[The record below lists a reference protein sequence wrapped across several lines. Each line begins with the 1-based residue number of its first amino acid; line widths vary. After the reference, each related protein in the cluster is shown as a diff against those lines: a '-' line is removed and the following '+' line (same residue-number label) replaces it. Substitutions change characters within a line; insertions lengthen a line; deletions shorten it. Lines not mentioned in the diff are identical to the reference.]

1 MPSKR
6 WNTNF
11 RLEHSDWELGC
22 FPLNQNFRK
31 LGNSG
36 KWYRNFPEKFPEIP
50 KLLNFLMGTS
60 QPKMLEIPGANLSGK
75 KTSAEKFFANLGIPR
90 EVVFFDEILKNAVP
104 FATGSCRKF
113 KPDFLVEWKAPR
125 TSISD
130 VLLLP
135 EATWPRLFKRW
146 IALSTG

>member
-1 MPSKR
+1 MLSTQSKLSKTWKQWQVVQKFPGKVSR
-6 WNTNF
+6 NSETVEFPNGDQSTENVRNSGSKFEWKENF
-11 RLEHSDWELGC
+11 R
-22 FPLNQNFRK
+22 
-31 LGNSG
+31 
-36 KWYRNFPEKFPEIP
+36 
-50 KLLNFLMGTS
+50 
-60 QPKMLEIPGANLSGK
+60 
-75 KTSAEKFFANLGIPR
+75 EKFFANLGIPR